1 MSLIRKFASTRL
13 SLAFRYIK
21 NTFTTCSHHNGLYTS
36 ADFPL
41 RRLHQTHEFPLF
53 PSTSTLSRFHPLT
66 FSKSQIRNLST
77 PVDKG
82 FSRSTLRPRLR
93 HRSRPK
99 LVSVLPPSSGRLA
112 NGTPRNPAAVRSVYN
127 PVLKRFTKK
136 HPPSNILP
144 RIDEN
149 SGLGFFKITLRR
161 SVIGISRRLRR
172 VVRAL
177 GFVKLHQTVY
187 HAQTPYIAGMIL
199 RIKEL
204 VEVENVD
211 KKPEK
216 KEKRVVVERG
226 YVVIKRQGGQINQL
240 NQIEPESQNGRTNKI
255 KNIGTGLGENRFLL
269 FDDVDKK

>member
-1 MSLIRKFASTRL
+1 MSLIRKFLSTRP
-13 SLAFRYIK
+13 SFAFHYIK
-21 NTFTTCSHHNGLYTS
+21 NTFTTCSHHGGLYTS
-36 ADFPL
+36 AEFPL
-41 RRLHQTHEFPLF
+41 RRSHQTCEFPPF
-53 PSTSTLSRFHPLT
+53 SPKSILSRFHPLT

-82 FSRSTLRPRLR
+82 FSKSTLRPRLR

-99 LVSVLPPSSGRLA
+99 LVSVLPRSSGRLA
-112 NGTPRNPAAVRSVYN
+112 NGTPRNPAAVHSVYD
-127 PVLKRFTKK
+127 PVLKRFIKK
-136 HPPSNILP
+136 HPPPNVLP

-149 SGLGFFKITLRR
+149 SGSGYFKITLRR

-199 RIKEL
+199 KIKEL

-216 KEKRVVVERG
+216 KEKVVVERG
-226 YVVIKRQGGQINQL
+226 YVVIKKHPAGSGQINQL
-240 NQIEPESQNGRTNKI
+240 SQIEPKRRTNKI
-255 KNIGTGLGENRFLL
+255 KENVGTGRENRFLL